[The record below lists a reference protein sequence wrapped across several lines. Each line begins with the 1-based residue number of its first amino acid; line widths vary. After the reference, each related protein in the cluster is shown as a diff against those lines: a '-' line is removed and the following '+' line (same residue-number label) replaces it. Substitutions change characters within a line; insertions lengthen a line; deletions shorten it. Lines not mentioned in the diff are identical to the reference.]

1 MKIKGI
7 LFDVNGTLIDIH
19 TDEGTEEI
27 YRGISHFLT
36 YQGIYV
42 HRWEVRDEYFRIMD
56 EQKRASAEAFP
67 EFDAV
72 ELWREF
78 LRRRPEASHVLPP
91 DKLRLTPL
99 FLAEMFRG
107 LSRFRLQLYPEVK
120 NVLDELFQRFKL
132 AALSDAQSAWA
143 LWEMRAVGID
153 AYFHPIIVSG
163 DLGFRKP
170 DKRIFKAA
178 LSVLDLR
185 PENVIFVGN
194 DMYRD
199 IYGAKQLGIKTVFF
213 SSNQGRKTAEGVEP
227 DYIIYEFSELRRAI
241 AFFEGR

>member
-1 MKIKGI
+1 M
-7 LFDVNGTLIDIH
+7 
-19 TDEGTEEI
+19 
-27 YRGISHFLT
+27 
-36 YQGIYV
+36 
-42 HRWEVRDEYFRIMD
+42 
-56 EQKRASAEAFP
+56 
-67 EFDAV
+67 
-72 ELWREF
+72 
-78 LRRRPEASHVLPP
+78 PP
-91 DKLRLTPL
+91 DKLRWTPL

-143 LWEMRAVGID
+143 LWEMREVGID
-153 AYFHPIIVSG
+153 TYFHPIIVSG

-241 AFFEGR
+241 VFFEGR

>member
-19 TDEGTEEI
+19 TDEGAEEI

-42 HRWEVRDEYFRIMD
+42 HRWEARDEYFRIMG
-56 EQKRASAEAFP
+56 EQKKASAEAFP

-72 ELWREF
+72 EVWREF

-91 DKLRLTPL
+91 DKLRWTPL

-120 NVLDELFQRFKL
+120 NVLDELFLRFKL

-143 LWEMRAVGID
+143 LWEMREVGID
-153 AYFHPIIVSG
+153 TYFHPIIVSG

-178 LSVLDLR
+178 LSVLGLR